1 MIKILFL
8 IPNLGH
14 GGAEKVL
21 VNLVNH
27 MNKNKFDITVMTLY
41 DGGVNKKFLSKDI
54 KYRSCFKRAIKGGSQ
69 VLKLATPAFLYSKFI
84 KDHYDVVVSY
94 LEGQT
99 ARIVS
104 GCNDNGTKLVSW
116 IHVEQH
122 TPQQASYTFRSIREM
137 KRCYLRF
144 DKTICV
150 SQYVIKDFQ

>member
-54 KYRSCFKRAIKGGSQ
+54 KYRSCFKRTIKGGSQ
-69 VLKLATPAFLYSKFI
+69 VLKLAAPAFLYSKFI
-84 KDHYDVVVSY
+84 KDHYDIVVSY

-122 TPQQASYTFRSIREM
+122 TLQQAAYTFRSIKEM

-150 SQYVIKDFQ
+150 SQYVK